1 MRPVFRQGDVVLRKR
16 TKEEFGNWDL
26 KALSEGESKVAER
39 LEISG
44 ETGKVHVLEAPVHR
58 SWNGSLL
65 VVLDEPKVLQHPDH
79 EPLVIPPGIYE
90 VVRARSEVGLF
101 GRSRV
106 AYE

>member
-1 MRPVFRQGDVVLRKR
+1 MRPVFRQGDVVLKSR
-16 TKEEFGNWDL
+16 TMRELEVWNLARPFEE
-26 KALSEGESKVAER
+26 KVADR
-39 LEISG
+39 LEVSG

-106 AYE
+106 AYD